1 MSGLMGV
8 LKVRAGEGRMSALL
22 VGLMLFTALGA
33 AVGGSATEALFF
45 DRFGVD
51 LLPTMYILLGLF
63 TFGTTL
69 VITAMMGRIDKQRL
83 YVALPFLL
91 GLLLIGERLVILLN
105 MRWFFAVMW
114 LGMNVIVSLQSL
126 LTWGLA
132 GMACDTRQA
141 KRLFPLFSAGAIL
154 GTVLGGLITPP
165 LASWLHAE
173 NLLLFWAASLFVSF
187 ALSWALIGQ
196 TPVVP
201 TVSHLPQ
208 PRIIEEMQSGYQF
221 VRRSPILRWI
231 SYSAILFSVCFFS
244 LALPFSRGAAAQF
257 PGADRL
263 AGFLGL
269 FQGLYTG
276 AALLASL
283 FLANRLFAR
292 FGILPMLLVYPIIYL
307 AGFGIL
313 SITAAAVSAPAASAA
328 FTLLV
333 VFRFAQMG
341 YMNGIANTSWQ
352 TLFNV
357 VPLEQ
362 RDQVRAFVGGVPEQV
377 GTFIAGLVLFIGD
390 KTLQP
395 LQLYLVGFIAAA
407 LLVYFIW
414 RASQA
419 YSQALVDALRA
430 GQPQV
435 FVIED
440 QHLPE
445 STANIARLNPAPLDS
460 QAVSIAIRGLNDPD
474 PGVRRVSA
482 EIVSQINV
490 PEATQALIYALIDE
504 DPQVKVSALKGLARA
519 RATPAQ
525 LVVFASL
532 SDPDADVRFQAIDT
546 LRQLA
551 AYPRDIILHVEPL
564 LADPDPPVRAEAAKT
579 LLCAANHAGAR
590 ETLLTMVVDANP
602 QVHALALDALG
613 ECQDETVW
621 PLAASALDDAQPV
634 VRRAAVRA
642 LAAVNPQ
649 AAQQALI
656 QHLSDEDRSV
666 RSTIA
671 EAFGRIGEPALEP
684 LVDALAEF
692 NLRGRRTAG
701 PGISAGE
708 EGRTKDPGVYQ
719 WNYADSTVLSQ
730 PDFSDGAKI

>member
-1 MSGLMGV
+1 MGV

-45 DRFGVD
+45 ARFGVD

-105 MRWFFAVMW
+105 IRWFYAVMW
-114 LGMNVIVSLQSL
+114 LGMNVIVSLLSL

-196 TPVVP
+196 TAVIP

-208 PRIIEEMQSGYQF
+208 PGIIEEMQSGYQF

-257 PGADRL
+257 PSADRL
-263 AGFLGL
+263 AGFLGV
-269 FQGLYTG
+269 FRSLYTG

-313 SITAAAVSAPAASAA
+313 SFTAAAVPAPPASAPAASAA

-333 VFRFAQMG
+333 VFRFTQMG

-445 STANIARLNPAPLDS
+445 STANIVRLDPAPLDS
-460 QAVSIAIRGLNDPD
+460 WAVSIAIRGLNDPD

-490 PEATQALIYALIDE
+490 PEATQALIHALIDE

-519 RATPAQ
+519 RATPA
-525 LVVFASL
+525 LFVVFASL

-564 LADPDPPVRAEAAKT
+564 LADPDPSVRAEAAKA
-579 LLCAANHAGAR
+579 LLCATNHAGAR
-590 ETLLTMVVDANP
+590 ETLLIMGVDANP

-613 ECQDETVW
+613 ECQDETAW
-621 PLAASALDDAQPV
+621 SLAASALDDAQPV

-656 QHLSDEDRSV
+656 QHLSDDDRSV
-666 RSTIA
+666 RSAIT

-684 LVDALAEF
+684 LVDALADS
-692 NLRGRRTAG
+692 TC
-701 PGISAGE
+701 E
-708 EGRTKDPGVYQ
+708 EGALQ
-719 WNYADSTVLSQ
+719 A
-730 PDFSDGAKI
+730 